1 MSAPLR
7 RKAASAYLLEKFGI
21 ERAPGTLAK
30 LATLGGGPVFC
41 RVGRIPIYATDD
53 LDTWALSL
61 IGTPMRST
69 SEVVAPSP
77 ALAVVERESSPSN
90 VMATAVVKPRRQRQG
105 RQRPT
110 TDSRTINPE
119 EMT

>member
-1 MSAPLR
+1 MSARLR

-53 LDTWALSL
+53 LDAWAMSL
-61 IGTPMRST
+61 MSGPMRST
-69 SEVVAPSP
+69 SERRMAKAPG
-77 ALAVVERESSPSN
+77 
-90 VMATAVVKPRRQRQG
+90 VVKPEESADLINTGLAEAAARLSAAKHH
-105 RQRPT
+105 
-110 TDSRTINPE
+110 DSS
-119 EMT
+119 